1 MICRAPCQGFGF
13 LAARRLRVC
22 PARAAVIGVEAAAS
36 CPFQTSVRAG
46 RLVTI
51 VPGAT
56 LADGLAGNPDPE
68 TMTFAMIQQY
78 VDDIVIPF
86 IRQNWQREWLMRPED
101 RLPPEILAGADKIGI
116 RTLAV
121 PEEFGGVEL
130 DRSTE
135 VQTFAIIAEE
145 IARGDSGLSDK
156 LVQNWKVSVL
166 LRNLAPRHLQGEV
179 VHPAGRESAVPA
191 GALPDRAARGF

>member
-1 MICRAPCQGFGF
+1 MTHLSEEQRLMQQTCR
-13 LAARRLRVC
+13 
-22 PARAAVIGVEAAAS
+22 
-36 CPFQTSVRAG
+36 
-46 RLVTI
+46 
-51 VPGAT
+51 
-56 LADGLAGNPDPE
+56 
-68 TMTFAMIQQY
+68 QY